1 MESEINAMYWL
12 KKQRNNYL
20 DNWYS
25 VNGVSFF
32 IVLSIIYIVLFLLK
46 RMLIIDG
53 IAAFEILQ
61 ERGEMWVFDLFFGLK
76 YISIP
81 VFLAWKFTL
90 TTFLIWVGCFMFG
103 YRLTFSQLWK
113 MVMIFD
119 LIFIIPEL
127 LKIVWFGLVASDDPS
142 YHDYVAF
149 YPLSMMNFF
158 DHTILDDKWHYPLKA
173 LNIFELIYWLLLV
186 TGVFWI
192 SGKKLVISFY
202 AVFSSYVFI
211 FFVWLIYYTL
221 VFK

>member
-1 MESEINAMYWL
+1 MKSEINVMYWL

-32 IVLSIIYIVLFLLK
+32 IVLSIIYIILFLLK

-103 YRLTFSQLWK
+103 YRLTFSQLW
-113 MVMIFD
+113 IEHPNR
-119 LIFIIPEL
+119 L
-127 LKIVWFGLVASDDPS
+127 
-142 YHDYVAF
+142 AF
-149 YPLSMMNFF
+149 
-158 DHTILDDKWHYPLKA
+158 
-173 LNIFELIYWLLLV
+173 
-186 TGVFWI
+186 
-192 SGKKLVISFY
+192 
-202 AVFSSYVFI
+202 
-211 FFVWLIYYTL
+211 
-221 VFK
+221 